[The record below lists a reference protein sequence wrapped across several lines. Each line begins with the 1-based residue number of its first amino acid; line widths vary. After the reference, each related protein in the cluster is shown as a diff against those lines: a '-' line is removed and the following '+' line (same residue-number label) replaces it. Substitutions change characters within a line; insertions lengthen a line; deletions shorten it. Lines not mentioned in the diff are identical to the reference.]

1 MTTIESLIFRSILA
15 YNHECGLFFQTIKKE
30 YLSSEEAQ
38 DVYTILW
45 ECFINQEPLQL
56 EYIAT
61 KIHEKTFLQIL
72 AATPTRHVQSYY
84 KIILDNYNILNR
96 QNLIKKLQEVQ
107 YDKRVD
113 LTAIFNEYAPK
124 TATTYMTKHQR
135 REYIRQNDI
144 KFERYE
150 LGVNFLDITL
160 HGGIEL
166 HKLVLVSGEYE
177 AGKTSLCLQIMRNL
191 AKNHKC
197 AYFCFEFPANKF
209 VLDDDKIVDVL
220 LEDGQLSALQKE
232 AIDNNIYI
240 IDEGLNVDD
249 VVANILF
256 LASMGVKF
264 FVIDSQM
271 RLNVEQARNTEE
283 EESRKFEALTNL
295 CNKYPITIFLIV
307 QTSKN
312 DTKSPLGSKKGGHE
326 ASIMIRIE
334 HNKAKDS
341 NSAFDETSRTVIIQ
355 KNKQTGL
362 HAKYHVSFDTRT
374 QIFHCDSIVEH
385 QYNNPTIQSTKTRL
399 LEDIKLDDVDFDMFP
414 NL

>member
-1 MTTIESLIFRSILA
+1 MLKLSNLKFRKLNS
-15 YNHECGLFFQTIKKE
+15 
-30 YLSSEEAQ
+30 
-38 DVYTILW
+38 
-45 ECFINQEPLQL
+45 INQQPLEL
-56 EYIAT
+56 HYIST
-61 KIHEKTFLQIL
+61 KIDKNAFLQIL
-72 AATPTRHVQSYY
+72 ATIPTQHVQQYY
-84 KIILDNYNILNR
+84 QILIDEYNLINR
-96 QNLIKKLQEVQ
+96 QKLIQKLQETQ
-107 YDKRVD
+107 YDKKAD

-124 TATTYMTKHQR
+124 TAIMYMTKTKR
-135 REYIRQNDI
+135 REYMKQNNV
-144 KFERYE
+144 KFEKYE
-150 LGVNFLDITL
+150 LGINFLDITL

-166 HKLVLVSGEYE
+166 HKLVLISGEYE

-197 AYFCFEFPANKF
+197 AYFCFEFPANKY
-209 VLDDDKIVDVL
+209 VIDDDKILDVL
-220 LEDGQLSALQKE
+220 LENGELSAKEKE

-256 LASMGVKF
+256 LASMGVQF

-341 NSAFDETSRTVIIQ
+341 HSAFDETSRTVIIQ
-355 KNKQTGL
+355 KNKQTGI
-362 HAKYHVSFDTRT
+362 HAKYDVSFDTRT
-374 QIFHCDSIVEH
+374 QMFHCDSIVEY
-385 QYNNPTIQSTKTRL
+385 QYNNAAIQSTKQTNL
-399 LEDIKLDDVDFDMFP
+399 LQDLESFPLLDI
-414 NL
+414 